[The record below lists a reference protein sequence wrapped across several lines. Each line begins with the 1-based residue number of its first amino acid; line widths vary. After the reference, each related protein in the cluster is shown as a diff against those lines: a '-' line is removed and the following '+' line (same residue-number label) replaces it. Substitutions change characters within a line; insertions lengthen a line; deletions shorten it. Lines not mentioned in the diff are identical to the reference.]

1 MKNLPVLKVARR
13 ASRAVLRPP
22 LVTPNSLAPSS
33 ARRAGTRSWPTDRAM
48 SSELD
53 ELKTLLDAKTP
64 PAAAPGTS
72 SVYAT
77 PTRDADATG
86 HLGLDVSAIMRRF
99 DTSATSLDTPPRAS
113 DRSAAPPLSPA
124 AKIASAL
131 KSYDAQV
138 ANAEA
143 DVERL
148 GAVMDDAE
156 RALDAA
162 LARNRTLA
170 AAARSRKDDE
180 MSELRAALDAKD
192 RAIDSLR
199 ETLTATRRA
208 LESRITVAED
218 ALDVRDAELRRASDQ
233 AAADRRDK
241 REAESRAKD
250 EAAACERAREETRRA
265 EAARDA
271 ASEEATS
278 ATQRLETERRERER
292 LVVALREGEEREAA
306 TAKRLA
312 EEQDARKETQ
322 RKLDKYRRRHARDKE
337 ALAAAIA
344 TAAGTGTGTGTGTG
358 MGTGMGTG
366 TGTTGTTG
374 SSSARGDLAKRLD
387 AEQKTREASERL
399 LQAELNS
406 REDMEALFVSLR
418 DVALRPN
425 DNAAAIASLR
435 EELAALRAAV
445 GAGAGTG
452 TGTSALTSP
461 VKKKKGFF

>member
-1 MKNLPVLKVARR
+1 
-13 ASRAVLRPP
+13 
-22 LVTPNSLAPSS
+22 
-33 ARRAGTRSWPTDRAM
+33 M

-64 PAAAPGTS
+64 APAAPGTS

-77 PTRDADATG
+77 PTRDADATS

-99 DTSATSLDTPPRAS
+99 DTSATSLETPPRAS
-113 DRSAAPPLSPA
+113 DPSTAPPLTPA

-138 ANAEA
+138 ADTEA

-162 LARNRTLA
+162 LARNRTLT
-170 AAARSRKDDE
+170 AAARSRRDDE
-180 MSELRAALDAKD
+180 MSELRATIDAKD

-208 LESRITVAED
+208 LESRVTVAED
-218 ALDVRDAELRRASDQ
+218 ALAVRDAELRRVEDR

-241 REAESRAKD
+241 REAESRAND
-250 EAAACERAREETRRA
+250 EAAACARAREETRRA
-265 EAARDA
+265 EAALEEAKEAAR

-278 ATQRLETERRERER
+278 AKEHLEMWRERDR

-306 TAKRLA
+306 LTRRLA

-337 ALAAAIA
+337 ALAIA
-344 TAAGTGTGTGTGTG
+344 TAAGTGTGTGTAAR
-358 MGTGMGTG
+358 
-366 TGTTGTTG
+366 TTVSTSPSGN
-374 SSSARGDLAKRLD
+374 LAKRLD

-399 LQAELNS
+399 LRAELDS

-445 GAGAGTG
+445 GAGATTGAGAGTG
-452 TGTSALTSP
+452 TGTSAPTSP
-461 VKKKKGFF
+461 SKKKKKGFF

>member
-1 MKNLPVLKVARR
+1 
-13 ASRAVLRPP
+13 
-22 LVTPNSLAPSS
+22 
-33 ARRAGTRSWPTDRAM
+33 M

-53 ELKTLLDAKTP
+53 ELKSLLDAKTP
-64 PAAAPGTS
+64 APAAPGTS

-77 PTRDADATG
+77 PTRDADATSN
-86 HLGLDVSAIMRRF
+86 LGLDVSAIMRRF
-99 DTSATSLDTPPRAS
+99 DTSATSLETPPRAS
-113 DRSAAPPLSPA
+113 DRSTAPPLTPA

-138 ANAEA
+138 ADAEA

-162 LARNRTLA
+162 LARNRTLT
-170 AAARSRKDDE
+170 AAARSRRDDE
-180 MSELRAALDAKD
+180 MSELRATIDAKD

-208 LESRITVAED
+208 LESRVTVAED
-218 ALDVRDAELRRASDQ
+218 ALAVRDAELRRVEDR

-241 REAESRAKD
+241 REAESRAND
-250 EAAACERAREETRRA
+250 EAAACARAREETRRA
-265 EAARDA
+265 EAALEEAKEAAR

-278 ATQRLETERRERER
+278 AKEHLEMWRERDR
-292 LVVALREGEEREAA
+292 LVVALRDGEEREAA
-306 TAKRLA
+306 LTRRLA

-337 ALAAAIA
+337 ALAIA
-344 TAAGTGTGTGTGTG
+344 TAAGTGTGTGTGTAAR
-358 MGTGMGTG
+358 
-366 TGTTGTTG
+366 TTVSTSPSGV
-374 SSSARGDLAKRLD
+374 LAKRLD

-399 LQAELNS
+399 LRAELDS

-445 GAGAGTG
+445 GAGATTGAGAGTG
-452 TGTSALTSP
+452 TGTSAPTSP
-461 VKKKKGFF
+461 SKKKKKGFF

>member
-1 MKNLPVLKVARR
+1 
-13 ASRAVLRPP
+13 
-22 LVTPNSLAPSS
+22 
-33 ARRAGTRSWPTDRAM
+33 M

-64 PAAAPGTS
+64 PPAAPGTS

-77 PTRDADATG
+77 PTRDADATS

-99 DTSATSLDTPPRAS
+99 DTSATSLETPPAS
-113 DRSAAPPLSPA
+113 DRSTAPPSAPA

-218 ALDVRDAELRRASDQ
+218 ALAARDAELRRASDR
-233 AAADRRDK
+233 AAADGRDK

-250 EAAACERAREETRRA
+250 QAAACERAREETRRA

-278 ATQRLETERRERER
+278 AMEKLETERRERER
-292 LVVALREGEEREAA
+292 LLVALREAEEREAA

-337 ALAAAIA
+337 ALAIA
-344 TAAGTGTGTGTGTG
+344 TAAGTGTGTGRGRRRGRRSRAPSGVLRNVSTPNRRPARRPSVCFGRNSTVGRTWRRCSCRCGTWRCAR
-358 MGTGMGTG
+358 TITRRR
-366 TGTTGTTG
+366 
-374 SSSARGDLAKRLD
+374 SPRFVRNWRRSARRWARGRGRGRGPG
-387 AEQKTREASERL
+387 RERAP
-399 LQAELNS
+399 S
-406 REDMEALFVSLR
+406 R
-418 DVALRPN
+418 RP
-425 DNAAAIASLR
+425 
-435 EELAALRAAV
+435 
-445 GAGAGTG
+445 
-452 TGTSALTSP
+452 
-461 VKKKKGFF
+461 

>member
-1 MKNLPVLKVARR
+1 
-13 ASRAVLRPP
+13 
-22 LVTPNSLAPSS
+22 
-33 ARRAGTRSWPTDRAM
+33 M

-53 ELKTLLDAKTP
+53 ELKALLDAKTP
-64 PAAAPGTS
+64 PPAAPGTS

-99 DTSATSLDTPPRAS
+99 DTSATSLETPPRAS

-170 AAARSRKDDE
+170 AAARSRRDDE

-218 ALDVRDAELRRASDQ
+218 ALAARDAELRRATDQ

-250 EAAACERAREETRRA
+250 QAAACERAREETRRA

-278 ATQRLETERRERER
+278 AMEKLETERLERER

-337 ALAAAIA
+337 ALAAV
-344 TAAGTGTGTGTGTG
+344 TAAGTGTA
-358 MGTGMGTG
+358 
-366 TGTTGTTG
+366 GTTG

-445 GAGAGTG
+445 GAGPATGAGAGAGAGTG